1 MQNRNKDLIKSAL
14 TLVKV
19 GKELEKAKEKLR
31 QLVSAGIP
39 YNSPEMKS
47 ALDDC
52 LLLKRQWEDLEA
64 EHLQL
69 REMISASHGK
79 HP

>member
-1 MQNRNKDLIKSAL
+1 MQNNKDLIKSAL
-14 TLVKV
+14 ALIKV

-39 YNSPEMKS
+39 YNSAEMKS

-52 LLLKRQWEDLEA
+52 LLLKRRWEDLEVK
-64 EHLQL
+64 HLQL
-69 REMISASHGK
+69 RGALSPSDK
-79 HP
+79 NHP